1 MKHLTLL
8 SLCLCLL
15 SRSVLAQENTDL
27 PPFFSSIQAT
37 TTWGADFPRTKGEVN
52 FQLFSPTENAYHLFL
67 DPNKAPKALLTFNN
81 QHTLLKNEQFE
92 QRFNLEPLVFQGAI
106 SSRSNSFTCFS
117 LFLPKKS
124 TQTVMLAPFRDGAL
138 GNLNPLFSY
147 ERSTAES
154 ESAISTDKYNNLGVV
169 SPLYRSPDGT
179 KLAYI
184 QCISKRTVNT
194 QSQFVIAVMNEF
206 GELLWRRKLE
216 LENVAEYITVLDA
229 TISNDGKVILL
240 TQLHASKTFAASVG
254 TPHIAGYRC
263 QVFSI
268 DETAIQDIDI
278 YLEEEEAPLESRLF
292 LPGGTSDVV
301 TVCGLYNNLAL
312 EGGNNGVFINTMN
325 IDEQTFTSNTH
336 PFSNVLDSNSNYSDW
351 QDKLILRDFF
361 LLDNGDFGFIAEVAY
376 ISTPQRVANAQQ
388 VSFATHQL
396 IIPWFNK
403 QGDLE
408 RIATLDKKLFTSN
421 PLASSF
427 AVGAKGNQ
435 LHFLYNTEAT
445 TTLPIPADAK
455 RNSIFTISRTLNTQA
470 GWSSERIVAI
480 NTEKKKEI
488 LARRSTFANNQT
500 FLIAADRKSF
510 QVGIFT
516 TD

>member
-1 MKHLTLL
+1 MKHLALL
-8 SLCLCLL
+8 SLCLL
-15 SRSVLAQENTDL
+15 SQLVFAQKSTDL
-27 PPFFSSIQAT
+27 LFSTSSIQAN
-37 TTWGADFPRTKGEVN
+37 TTWGADFPRIKGKVN

-67 DPNKAPKALLTFNN
+67 DANKVPKAILKFSN
-81 QHTLLKNEQFE
+81 QHTLLNNEQFE
-92 QRFNLEPLVFQGAI
+92 QKFNLSPLVFQGAI
-106 SSRSNSFTCFS
+106 SSRSNSFICFS
-117 LFLPKKS
+117 QFSRKES
-124 TQTVMLAPFRDGAL
+124 TQTIMLAPFQDGTL
-138 GNLNPLFSY
+138 GRLSTLFSY
-147 ERSTAES
+147 EIPTAQS
-154 ESAISTDKYNNLGVV
+154 ENPISTDKYNNLGVV
-169 SPLYRSPDGT
+169 SPIYRSPDGT

-194 QSQFVIAVMNEF
+194 QARFVFAVMNEF
-206 GELLWRRKLE
+206 GELLWQRKLE
-216 LENVAEYITVLDA
+216 LEKVAEYITVLDA

-240 TQLHASKTFAASVG
+240 TQLHASKAFAASVG

-268 DETAIQDIDI
+268 DEATIQDIDI
-278 YLEEEEAPLESRLF
+278 YLEEGEAPLESRLF

-336 PFSNVLDSNSNYSDW
+336 PFSNVLNSNSNYSDW

-403 QGDLE
+403 QGNLE
-408 RIATLDKKLFTSN
+408 RIATLEKKLYTSN
-421 PLASSF
+421 PLVSSF
-427 AVGAKGNQ
+427 AVGAKGDQ

-445 TTLPIPADAK
+445 TTLPIPANAK
-455 RNSIFTISRTLNTQA
+455 RNAIFTISRRLNAQA
-470 GWSSERIVAI
+470 EWSVERIVAI
-480 NTEKKKEI
+480 NTEKKKEV
-488 LARRSTFANNQT
+488 LARRSVFVDNQV
-500 FLIAADRKSF
+500 FLIAADQKSF
-510 QVGIFT
+510 QVGIFN